1 MTNLYVI
8 CTRILLMRLSMV
20 CPTWHTWGRCWR
32 KEGDM
37 SSESSPTGWYLVPIH
52 SNCYIF
58 SFVVLKMSLE
68 IYIFRNFSDTHIS
81 LSHTVHNRE
90 IWGICKGVVY
100 ACRIVS
106 EVWGLVPIGHVN
118 SPTKPRYWRYRA
130 YH

>member
-8 CTRILLMRLSMV
+8 CTRIHLCAYQWYAPPGIPGADVGERRGIIFPNGLVLSPNPLKLHIYSLLL
-20 CPTWHTWGRCWR
+20 
-32 KEGDM
+32 
-37 SSESSPTGWYLVPIH
+37 
-52 SNCYIF
+52 
-58 SFVVLKMSLE
+58 SLE
-68 IYIFRNFSDTHIS
+68 IYIFWNFSDTHIS

-100 ACRIVS
+100 ACRIVP

-118 SPTKPRYWRYRA
+118 SPTKPRYWRYRV